1 MRWCKLSSICSR
13 SRLGASE
20 FRQAKELDPKLTL
33 RAHGP
38 SDYLLECLVCVVGV
52 QALEKYI
59 SDYLALGPLG

>member
-1 MRWCKLSSICSR
+1 MWWCKLSSICR

-38 SDYLLECLVCVVGV
+38 SDSLLECLVCVVGV
-52 QALEKYI
+52 QALEKYLSI
-59 SDYLALGPLG
+59 GH